1 MDFVLAKIS
10 HKKDLVKIL
19 SDNHIFPDFSYE
31 NLDFVTYDYDYHLDD
46 DAWFQIEN
54 LKNQDFC
61 PGFLDNLT
69 LFDSKMFSEI
79 KKEEI
84 NIEKIKYLVSCT
96 NDALFFQKI
105 TGSLLL
111 KKKHLLTIFRNGAQ
125 LCKPQDL
132 LVIKDIPDA
141 VYIIRDD
148 RLIFRN
154 LSSISSIF
162 KGIGDLYREA
172 TNTEVQQFLEID
184 FIDLKEDFLSEKVS
198 IPNRK
203 RIALVQDRLNN
214 MTLDQKQELLNY
226 LAEYENNTLKFNA
239 DGSRVE
245 ISTDVELKHLLYGID
260 ERYYTTLLGK
270 EKRLANSV
278 QRI

>member
-1 MDFVLAKIS
+1 MDFVLAKIA

-31 NLDFVTYDYDYHLDD
+31 NLDFVAYDYDYNLDD
-46 DAWFQIEN
+46 DTWFKIEN
-54 LKNQDFC
+54 FKNQDFC
-61 PGFLDNLT
+61 PEFLDNLT
-69 LFDSKMFSEI
+69 LSDSKTFSEI
-79 KKEEI
+79 KNQEI
-84 NIEKIKYLVSCT
+84 NIEKLKYLVSCT
-96 NDALFFQKI
+96 DNALFFQKI

-111 KKKHLLTIFRNGAQ
+111 KKKHLLTICRNSAQ
-125 LCKPQDL
+125 LYEPQDL

-141 VYIIRDD
+141 VYIIKDD

-172 TNTEVQQFLEID
+172 TNTEVQQFLKSD

-203 RIALVQDRLNN
+203 KIASVQDRLNN
-214 MTLDQKQELLNY
+214 MTLDQRQELLNY
-226 LAEYENNTLKFNA
+226 LAEYKNNILKFNA

-245 ISTDVELKHLLYGID
+245 ISTDVQLKHLLYGID
-260 ERYYTTLLGK
+260 ERYYTTVLGK

-278 QRI
+278 QSI

>member
-1 MDFVLAKIS
+1 MDFVLAKIA

-31 NLDFVTYDYDYHLDD
+31 NLDFVAYDYDYNLDD
-46 DAWFQIEN
+46 DTWFKIEN
-54 LKNQDFC
+54 FKNQDFC
-61 PGFLDNLT
+61 PEFLDNST
-69 LFDSKMFSEI
+69 LSDSKTFSEI
-79 KKEEI
+79 KNQEI
-84 NIEKIKYLVSCT
+84 NIEKLKYLVSCT
-96 NDALFFQKI
+96 DNALFFQKI

-111 KKKHLLTIFRNGAQ
+111 KKKHLLTICRNSAQ
-125 LCKPQDL
+125 LYEPQDL

-141 VYIIRDD
+141 VYIIKDD

-172 TNTEVQQFLEID
+172 TNTEVQQFLKSD

-203 RIALVQDRLNN
+203 KIASVQDRLNN
-214 MTLDQKQELLNY
+214 MTLDQRQELLNY
-226 LAEYENNTLKFNA
+226 LAEYKNNILKFNA

-245 ISTDVELKHLLYGID
+245 ISTDVQLKHLLYGID
-260 ERYYTTLLGK
+260 ERYYTTVLGK